1 MLKTVII
8 LVLIAGAVLA
18 GIAVCAYVLKVDFA
32 INIMNQITGPFTG
45 ALSGGN
51 LDFQTIASGA
61 SVATA
66 ATTALGW
73 IKTNKE
79 KALAMK
85 DNAQKQLENS
95 GLLEQVESVKDA
107 KTQLEGQITE
117 ITKIKDNAL
126 AEAEAAKNQL
136 SQQTEELQ
144 KAQNTIDTLHDALR
158 RNKLTDGESIVKTV
172 IK

>member
-1 MLKTVII
+1 MLKTILII
-8 LVLIAGAVLA
+8 ALIVAAAFSGLL
-18 GIAVCAYVLKVDFA
+18 ICAYILKVEFA
-32 INIMNQITGPFTG
+32 INLMDTIKEPFTS
-45 ALSGGN
+45 LSVNKLN
-51 LDFQTIASGA
+51 LGTIASGA

-144 KAQNTIDTLHDALR
+144 KAQNTIDTLHDTLR